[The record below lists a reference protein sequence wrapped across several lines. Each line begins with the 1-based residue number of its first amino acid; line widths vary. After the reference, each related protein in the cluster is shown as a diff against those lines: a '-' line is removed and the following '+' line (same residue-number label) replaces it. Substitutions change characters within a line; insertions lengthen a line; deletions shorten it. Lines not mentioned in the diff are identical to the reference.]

1 MYPTISHTILVVD
14 DESDVVDL
22 LVECLTDSGYRVITA
37 NDGWEALKKFQKHR
51 PDLVISDVIMPELD
65 GISLVKKIQA
75 STPDA
80 KIVLMTG
87 YPAEVREAVGHPV
100 NELGV
105 VCLVEKPFRLIE
117 LLSTVHVLLM
127 DQTMLECAV

>member
-1 MYPTISHTILVVD
+1 MYPSHSHTILVVD

-37 NDGWEALKKFQKHR
+37 NDGLEALRKFEKHQ

-65 GISLVKKIQA
+65 GISLVKKLQA
-75 STPDA
+75 SAPWA

-105 VCLVEKPFRLIE
+105 VCLVAKPFRLFE
-117 LLSTVHVLLM
+117 LLSTVHMLLM